1 LQPQNL
7 NIGKKNI
14 KKLIQ
19 LKVDFEVVLLFSKRV
34 EVAHQFFFFFFFQD
48 KCKTNPYNWPKLQI
62 TRCGIK
68 IIQRLSG

>member
-34 EVAHQFFFFFFFQD
+34 EVAHQFFFFFFQD

-62 TRCGIK
+62 THCGIK